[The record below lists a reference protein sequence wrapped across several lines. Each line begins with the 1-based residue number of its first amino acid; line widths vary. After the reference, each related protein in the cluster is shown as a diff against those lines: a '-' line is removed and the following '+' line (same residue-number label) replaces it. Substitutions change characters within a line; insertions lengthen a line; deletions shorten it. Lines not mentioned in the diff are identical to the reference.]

1 MSNFCKNCG
10 AKLDG
15 AKKFCTGCGQAV
27 QVDAPQHP
35 AQAAQSQQAAP
46 VQQPVY
52 QSQVPAKKKSEA
64 PLIIVIV
71 VVLIAAI
78 ATAAIFTNGF
88 GLLGGGNDTPSGGTN
103 TPSDS
108 GSTPSGNS
116 GTPSTTSPA
125 APDLSGLIGGS
136 TILSNADPATQQAL
150 IDEARK
156 DGGDIEFRAD
166 GSVVYIDPDG
176 SVLIQKPD
184 GTWEYQDVDGGG
196 ASAQFGGDW
205 PENEFTKLLPKPEFT
220 LTAAI
225 TSDSEFTVVFQGATI
240 EQIKAYV
247 EEAKLAGFTVNAET
261 TDEAVAGMTIYS
273 YDAEN
278 NAGYTLNVFS
288 TAGQSGLNIAKP

>member
-1 MSNFCKNCG
+1 MEVSNMSNFCKNCG

-27 QVDAPQHP
+27 QVDALQQP
-35 AQAAQSQQAAP
+35 AQAAP

-52 QSQVPAKKKSEA
+52 QPQFPAKKKSKA

-78 ATAAIFTNGF
+78 ATAAFFTNGF
-88 GLLGGGNDTPSGGTN
+88 GLFGGGNDTPSGGNN

-108 GSTPSGNS
+108 STPSGNS
-116 GTPSTTSPA
+116 GTLSSSSPA

-136 TILSNADPATQQAL
+136 VILSNADPATQQAL

-166 GSVVYIDPDG
+166 GSVVYTDPDG

-184 GTWEYQDVDGGG
+184 GTWKYQDADGGS
-196 ASAQFGGDW
+196 ASVQYGGDW
-205 PENEFTKLLPKPEFT
+205 PENEFTKLLPKPDFT
-220 LTAAI
+220 LTTAI
-225 TSDSEFTVVFQGATI
+225 ASESEFTVVFQGATL

-247 EEAKLAGFTVNAET
+247 EKVKSAGFTMDAEV
-261 TDEAVAGMTIYS
+261 TDEDVMGMAIYS
-273 YDAEN
+273 YDAQN
-278 NAGYTLNVFS
+278 AAGYKLNIFS
-288 TAGQSGLNIAKP
+288 AAGTSGLNIEKP